1 MEMMSLWSF
10 SPALSMFLTHSASG
24 LILQHSYLSMCPRH
38 VGFSLILS
46 GTGHLSDVS
55 AVDMSCILVVKALEW
70 NCMHCFDFKGSLT
83 SPRPERSLPEGSPWS
98 RPIKPRYRCFLGGN
112 LYLFDHLAFGES
124 HWKTFNLLQWC
135 SQANIWFRISTLCE
149 RPSAKVW
156 VIVPLKPTQGWCW
169 ASGKNITLM
178 YLYLLCTVHL
188 FYSNIHQIFGWFV
201 VESNTFIKKIY
212 RKYTVK

>member
-1 MEMMSLWSF
+1 
-10 SPALSMFLTHSASG
+10 
-24 LILQHSYLSMCPRH
+24 
-38 VGFSLILS
+38 
-46 GTGHLSDVS
+46 
-55 AVDMSCILVVKALEW
+55 MSCILVVKALEW

-135 SQANIWFRISTLCE
+135 SQADIWFRISTLCE

-178 YLYLLCTVHL
+178 YLCYLLCTVHQWGSGAWRSGYTL
-188 FYSNIHQIFGWFV
+188 NLCPHFFLNGPAKDERPVS
-201 VESNTFIKKIY
+201 
-212 RKYTVK
+212 YTVTCKFSLAYLVHSKMGTPKVIFAHCHLTSAA